1 MERLEN
7 SSKRFKKR
15 LDKIQKILYNKDI
28 IKKEIDTMYFL
39 RDEAC
44 TPIDLTEEEYS
55 WMVGQLRAKRTADL
69 KKAMTAYMETFGVA
83 ELRALVKNVTKE
95 Q

>member
-1 MERLEN
+1 MY
-7 SSKRFKKR
+7 KVKKG
-15 LDKIQKILYNKDI
+15 
-28 IKKEIDTMYFL
+28 IDTMYYL

-55 WMVGQLRAKRTADL
+55 WMVGQLRAKRSAEL
-69 KKAMTAYMETFGVA
+69 KKAMTAYIESFGVA
-83 ELRALVKNVTKE
+83 ELRALVKSVTKE

>member
-1 MERLEN
+1 MY
-7 SSKRFKKR
+7 KVKKG
-15 LDKIQKILYNKDI
+15 
-28 IKKEIDTMYFL
+28 IDTMYYL

-55 WMVGQLRAKRTADL
+55 WMVGQLRAKRSAEL
-69 KKAMTAYMETFGVA
+69 KKVMTAYIESFGVA
-83 ELRALVKNVTKE
+83 ELRALVKSVTTE

>member
-1 MERLEN
+1 MY
-7 SSKRFKKR
+7 K
-15 LDKIQKILYNKDI
+15 
-28 IKKEIDTMYFL
+28 IKKGIDTMFIL

-44 TPIDLTEEEYS
+44 SPLTLTEEEYN
-55 WMVGQLRAKRTADL
+55 WMVGQLRAKRSSEL
-69 KKAMTAYMETFGVA
+69 KKAMTAYMESFGVA

>member
-1 MERLEN
+1 MY
-7 SSKRFKKR
+7 KVKKG
-15 LDKIQKILYNKDI
+15 
-28 IKKEIDTMYFL
+28 IDTMYFL

-44 TPIDLTEEEYS
+44 SPFELTEEEYS
-55 WMVGQLRAKRTADL
+55 WMVGQLRAKRSSEL
-69 KKAMTAYMETFGVA
+69 KKAMTAYMESFGVA

>member
-1 MERLEN
+1 MY
-7 SSKRFKKR
+7 KVKKG
-15 LDKIQKILYNKDI
+15 
-28 IKKEIDTMYFL
+28 IDTMYYL

-44 TPIDLTEEEYS
+44 TPIYLTEEEYS

-69 KKAMTAYMETFGVA
+69 KKTMIAYMDTFGVA
-83 ELRALVKNVTKE
+83 ELRSLVKSVTKE